1 MKVCKYS
8 IVWKFRCILAFLS
21 TVKCFIMKKKWI
33 RYLSFKL
40 EFNILLVPGT

>member
-21 TVKCFIMKKKWI
+21 TVKCFIMKKKVD
-33 RYLSFKL
+33 K
-40 EFNILLVPGT
+40 ILIF